1 MVDLSFLAT
10 RGRVRHRT
18 ILRNV
23 YMWMTL
29 GLSLTAVVVWW
40 VSLDLLIL

>member
-10 RGRVRHRT
+10 GGRVRHRT
-18 ILRNV
+18 VLLNV

-29 GLSLTAVVVWW
+29 GLSLTAVEPGG
-40 VSLDLLIL
+40 SLDLLIL